1 MKRTPLCMLP
11 PPLNVVSAAAWPW
24 DRFYSWTQGPDD
36 VDDETASICGT
47 VSDRAIGTVTAP
59 HFLSHRLSAPP

>member
-1 MKRTPLCMLP
+1 MLP
-11 PPLNVVSAAAWPW
+11 PPLNVISAAAWPW
-24 DRFYSWTQGPDD
+24 DRFYSWTRGPDD

-59 HFLSHRLSAPP
+59 LSLSP